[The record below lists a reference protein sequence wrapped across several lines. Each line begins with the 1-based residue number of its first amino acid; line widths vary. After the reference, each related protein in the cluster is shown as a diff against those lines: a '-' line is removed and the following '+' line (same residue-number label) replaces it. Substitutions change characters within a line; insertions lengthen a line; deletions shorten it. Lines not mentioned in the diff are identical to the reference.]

1 MESFCSQPRAN
12 ESHPSVPPSRM
23 FSFEFNPNENLNSN
37 FHYFE
42 AFAPN
47 ENRRDL
53 SLKACVPSPSRNT
66 PKAEPRHSFSLVADT
81 LGRDFDSESS
91 SVEWAE
97 TLQEPHTPKLAFA
110 EKRRESAEL
119 FSDAAGYELRRFV
132 QSSDRQ
138 PEKVY
143 QCEFCRAEF
152 KSSAAKGGHYAK
164 SHPNRSQKFKHRKH
178 TYLTRLSERSR
189 VQFLKA
195 MKISVAKAPDLVD
208 QPMFQINVFKD
219 F

>member
-1 MESFCSQPRAN
+1 M
-12 ESHPSVPPSRM
+12 
-23 FSFEFNPNENLNSN
+23 
-37 FHYFE
+37 
-42 AFAPN
+42 
-47 ENRRDL
+47 
-53 SLKACVPSPSRNT
+53 
-66 PKAEPRHSFSLVADT
+66 
-81 LGRDFDSESS
+81 
-91 SVEWAE
+91 
-97 TLQEPHTPKLAFA
+97 
-110 EKRRESAEL
+110 
-119 FSDAAGYELRRFV
+119 

-195 MKISVAKAPDLVD
+195 MKINVAKAADLAHE
-208 QPMFQINVFKD
+208 PTCQINVFKD
-219 F
+219 FRAENIFGETIKRRL